1 VRGGSEREIPRR
13 CGARRAYARP
23 VDTAPVPRAAHL
35 EVLRRQL
42 RHRYAVL
49 ARSLGEGVTED
60 LARRTLAGRPAIAWH
75 AAHLADAIAT
85 CHRAVAAAEP
95 ARAVPLEGDAW
106 TELRDATLALAH
118 GFAAV
123 LDALA
128 PEDLGAP
135 PAIEVHPAFRGTLTE
150 RAQFVEG
157 HVFHVTYHVGSIA
170 VLRASFGLA

>member
-1 VRGGSEREIPRR
+1 MD
-13 CGARRAYARP
+13 ARA
-23 VDTAPVPRAAHL
+23 VPRAAHL

-49 ARSLGEGVTED
+49 ARSLGEGVTDD
-60 LARRTLAGRPAIAWH
+60 LARSVLAGRPTIAWH

-85 CHRAVAAAEP
+85 CHRAVAAQEP
-95 ARAVPLEGDAW
+95 ARPIPGEDDPWA
-106 TELRDATLALAH
+106 ELRDATLELAR
-118 GFAAV
+118 GFSAA